1 MVPTTNENAQ
11 TERLLDPM
19 TDSGVSAGAG
29 AGKTKNLV
37 DRYVNLLVEGRKH
50 GIKASNI
57 LALTFTDKAA
67 AEMMDR
73 VRDEVL
79 KHRNETGWK
88 EIADELDWSNVQTIH
103 SFCSDVIRRFAL
115 ECDVAPDF
123 QVLDENA
130 MALLMDDAFSL
141 LMNGGEDSELDKAIV
156 RLMVLGT
163 NVSYGFLKG
172 SLRFLYDKRLD
183 VREWM
188 NENGSKVSLV
198 RAYSD
203 LAKGPLR
210 NVRYQELMF
219 NASFSRGLSLLLR
232 TVNEIISTGK
242 GEDPRALEE
251 VRERLIVIRDRSS
264 INDLDNYAKWIQ
276 DLYVTIKNLT
286 PSKVIKK
293 DNDEALNKQ
302 YEKVRGNILDHCS
315 EPMEMELTIE
325 DLERSSG
332 VMEDLWMVYQ
342 GYERIV
348 NGLKADRMVIGF
360 DDMINKVYLL
370 LERDERVRNE
380 LSRRYRYILI
390 DELQDTDHY
399 QVGILERLL
408 EDWPEGKLFAVGDRK
423 QSIYRF
429 RRAEVEQFDHVLDT
443 ISKKRGKGTE
453 ELRTNYR
460 STKEVIDFV
469 NTCFRPIIQNGGTEY
484 QQMELSE
491 KRSRDKGSVELLMVQ
506 TADENDVRTSTA
518 EIQAD
523 LLADRIRLMI
533 KEKKKEVYLDENGK
547 YAPIGRAPEYRDF
560 AILISTR
567 THLKEIETAL
577 AKRKVPYHVHKGI
590 GFFDRQE
597 VNDVL
602 SLLRFLQDPA
612 DDVALVGLLR
622 SPFIGLKD
630 QDVLTVRQE
639 QGWCLWS
646 IISRL
651 MGRDDV
657 PSPLKEV
664 IDRCRPLSRW
674 LDEAER
680 WPVSEV
686 LSNILNDSGAIP
698 VYAGANDGG
707 QVMGNIHKAIENVRA
722 MEAMG
727 IGGLDDIVPQME
739 MIMEASTKE
748 GQAPLDLETG
758 NTVKIMTVHAAKGLE
773 FPIVIV
779 PFLERNWN
787 EKPRNSGKGADID
800 FDADIGLGLNR
811 PSRSGKKVPDN
822 IFSVV
827 EASED
832 RKDQAEYGRQFY
844 VAATRAMDHL
854 ILIGRREVRDFG
866 VDTSWMTMMMRSIP
880 ELSDVEG
887 KGHIDTE
894 DGTRVSVEMIETKDV
909 DRTDER
915 ELTSLIENDV
925 VGTIAPWTQAGRED
939 RSEVLTA
946 TMLKEHLYD
955 DRVNRRITIGSLVQR
970 TISSDK
976 DAKTLGTAVH
986 EVLRG
991 RDIDAVIK
999 EHELDLPRSA
1009 MEDVRERFLSS
1020 ELMKEVNTDLRE
1032 LPFQVIMNGHR
1043 FGGIMDRLVRHSD
1056 GSWSVIDYKT
1066 DRPTGKDAD
1075 EVQNKHGMQL
1085 FLYSKAASIAL
1096 GSSVSRNVYLTQE
1109 NKGVKVDE
1117 RGGEELQEGLRAY
1130 DAHEAETSSQVDLK
1144 RLMIK

>member
-1 MVPTTNENAQ
+1 MVPMTNEQAQ
-11 TERLLDPM
+11 RERLLDPRV
-19 TDSGVSAGAG
+19 DSGVSAGAG

-37 DRYVNLLVEGRKH
+37 DRYVNLLVEGREH

-79 KHRNETGWK
+79 KHRKEDGWK

-115 ECDVAPDF
+115 ECGVAPDF

-130 MALLMDDAFSL
+130 MALLMNDGFTL
-141 LMNGGEDSELDKAIV
+141 LMDGGEDIELDKAIV
-156 RLMVLGT
+156 RLTVLGPH
-163 NVSYGFLKG
+163 VSNNFLKS
-172 SLRFLYDKRLD
+172 SLEFLYEKRMD
-183 VREWM
+183 VRDWM
-188 NENGSKVSLV
+188 NRYGSKESLT
-198 RAYSD
+198 RTYAD
-203 LAKGPLR
+203 LANGPHR
-210 NVRYQELMF
+210 NARYQGLMF
-219 NASFSRGLSLLLR
+219 NASYSRGLSILLR
-232 TVNEIISTGK
+232 TVNEIISSGK
-242 GEDPRALEE
+242 GENPRASDEI
-251 VRERLIVIRDRSS
+251 RKRLIDLRDRSS
-264 INDLDNYAKWIQ
+264 INDLDSYADMMARLGTLLQEFTPAKI
-276 DLYVTIKNLT
+276 IKLEN
-286 PSKVIKK
+286 
-293 DNDEALNKQ
+293 NEALNKQ
-302 YEKVRGNILDHCS
+302 YNYYRTKITNSLKRTSMESTIDDHKCS
-315 EPMEMELTIE
+315 ASVL
-325 DLERSSG
+325 
-332 VMEDLWMVYQ
+332 EDLWMVYQ
-342 GYERIV
+342 KYERIV
-348 NGLKADRMVIGF
+348 DGLKADRMVIGF
-360 DDMINKVYLL
+360 DDMINKIYALL
-370 LERDERVRNE
+370 QNDKRVRDH
-380 LSRRYRYILI
+380 LSRRYRHILI
-390 DELQDTDHY
+390 DELQDTDHH
-399 QVGILERLL
+399 QIGILEALL
-408 EDWPEGKLFAVGDRK
+408 EDWPDGKLFAVGDRK

-429 RRAEVEQFDHVLDT
+429 RKAEVEQFDHVLDM
-443 ISKKRGKGTE
+443 ISKKRGKETE

-469 NTCFRPIIQNGGTEY
+469 NTCFRPIIQNGDTEY
-484 QQMELSE
+484 QRMELSQ
-491 KRSRDKGSVELLMVQ
+491 KRSGDKGSIELLMVRS
-506 TADENDVRTSTA
+506 ADEGDWETSTA

-523 LLADRIRLMI
+523 LIADRIRHVMQD
-533 KEKKKEVYLDENGK
+533 KKMVYMGK
-547 YAPIGRAPEYRDF
+547 DGKHSPVGRPPEYRDF

-597 VNDVL
+597 VNDVF

-622 SPFIGLKD
+622 SPFVCLKD
-630 QDVLTVRQE
+630 QEILTVRQE
-639 QGWCLWS
+639 RGWCLWS
-646 IISRL
+646 IISKL

-664 IDRCRPLSRW
+664 IDRCRQLSRW

-698 VYAGANDGG
+698 VYAGANDGD
-707 QVMGNIHKAIENVRA
+707 QVLGNIHKAIENVRT

-727 IGGLDDIVPQME
+727 IGGLDDIVRQME
-739 MIMEASTKE
+739 LIMEANKKE

-758 NTVKIMTVHAAKGLE
+758 DTVKIMTVHAAKGLE

-787 EKPRNSGKGADID
+787 EKPPNSGKGVDID
-800 FDADIGLGLNR
+800 FDPDIGLGLNR
-811 PSRSGKKVPDN
+811 PSRKGMRVPDN

-832 RKDQAEYGRQFY
+832 RKDQAEHGRQFY
-844 VAATRAMDHL
+844 VATTRAMDHL

-866 VDTSWMTMMMRSIP
+866 VDTSWMTMMMRSLP
-880 ELSDVEG
+880 ELRTIEG
-887 KGHIDTE
+887 RGSINME
-894 DGTRVSVEMIETKDV
+894 DGTRINVEWIETKDV
-909 DRTDER
+909 ERKDER
-915 ELTSLIENDV
+915 EPISLIESGA
-925 VGTIAPWTQAGRED
+925 VGTIVPWAKAGRED

-955 DRVNRRITIGSLVQR
+955 DGVNRQITIRSLMQR
-970 TISSDK
+970 TAPSDK

-991 RDIDAVIK
+991 RDIDTVLK

-1020 ELMKEVNTDLRE
+1020 ELMNEVTTDLRE
-1032 LPFQVIMNGHR
+1032 LPFQAIVNGHR

-1066 DRPTGKDAD
+1066 DRSAGNDD
-1075 EVQNKHGMQL
+1075 EVQKKHGLQL
-1085 FLYSKAASIAL
+1085 FLYSKAASTAM

-1109 NKGVKVDE
+1109 NKGVEVDE
-1117 RGGEELQEGLRAY
+1117 RGGEELQEELTSY
-1130 DAHEAETSSQVDLK
+1130 DAHEGDGKA
-1144 RLMIK
+1144 